1 MGFPSVGVVG
11 VLSLLLG
18 TQVARPLQPLIS
30 LNAVPANPWQVPW
43 LAQRNAPDPTVA
55 AILDQYINTLAA
67 RGYAPEQQGVWVQTG
82 TTAIAAHQGTT
93 PLPVASL
100 TKLATTL
107 AALATWPVDHQFET
121 RIGRRGSVENGVL
134 VGDLIILGGGDPY
147 FVWEEAIVLANALQ
161 AQGIQQVSGNLVIL
175 GDFTMNF
182 EADPYRSGELL
193 RTAFDAGLWPPEAQQ
208 QYGTLPPATPQPRLK
223 IGGTVVVENVA
234 AADQVSAWVM
244 GHQSLPLVALLKA
257 MNIYSNN
264 AMADNFARTVGGV
277 NTIKAQVVEQAQ
289 LPLDEIYLANGSGL
303 GEENQISPRGVVA
316 ILSTIQRQLSP
327 HGLSI
332 ADVMPVFGQDV
343 GTLVDRRLPDQAAL
357 KTGSLAAV
365 SSLAGVFPTRDRGLV
380 WFAIVNRGY
389 DLEGFRDRQDALL
402 AALQSHWGTTVSPQ
416 VQPKVQLGQPPYHLG
431 DPQRNLP
438 EGE

>member
-1 MGFPSVGVVG
+1 
-11 VLSLLLG
+11 
-18 TQVARPLQPLIS
+18 
-30 LNAVPANPWQVPW
+30 
-43 LAQRNAPDPTVA
+43 
-55 AILDQYINTLAA
+55 
-67 RGYAPEQQGVWVQTG
+67 
-82 TTAIAAHQGTT
+82 
-93 PLPVASL
+93 
-100 TKLATTL
+100 
-107 AALATWPVDHQFET
+107 
-121 RIGRRGSVENGVL
+121 
-134 VGDLIILGGGDPY
+134 
-147 FVWEEAIVLANALQ
+147 
-161 AQGIQQVSGNLVIL
+161 
-175 GDFTMNF
+175 
-182 EADPYRSGELL
+182 
-193 RTAFDAGLWPPEAQQ
+193 
-208 QYGTLPPATPQPRLK
+208 
-223 IGGTVVVENVA
+223 VVENVA

-303 GEENQISPRGVVA
+303 GEENQISPQGVVA

-402 AALQSHWGTTVSPQ
+402 AAIQSHWGTTVSPQ